1 MWWATSVS
9 VGRLVTPLSVAIHRS
24 NHCYLYFSFITLA
37 GWWRQKDFIFETASN
52 PKDESFDLITES
64 RVATSSNV
72 STHQNNLETKSKK
85 MFTVVWCW
93 WTSDYASLRE
103 YIYIS
108 LIVRCSNNNRLERF
122 CIRFVVFALIQT
134 YRLLWMIIT
143 IWLRIC
149 QFVSICI

>member
-1 MWWATSVS
+1 MCWATSVS

-72 STHQNNLETKSKK
+72 STHQNNLETKYKK
-85 MFTVVWCW
+85 MFTVVWFW
-93 WTSDYASLRE
+93 WTSDYVSLRE
-103 YIYIS
+103 YIYI
-108 LIVRCSNNNRLERF
+108 
-122 CIRFVVFALIQT
+122 
-134 YRLLWMIIT
+134 YRWSFGVQIT
-143 IWLRIC
+143 IDSKDSASVLWYSLSPN
-149 QFVSICI
+149 V